1 MFARVAASDRSV
13 RLTAAL
19 LLLVAAAAWA
29 VVIVQAGSMAAMG
42 TTADMGSGD
51 MAGSPG
57 ALPGL
62 AAFVAAWAVMM
73 AAMMLPSAA
82 PMVLLYGA
90 LARNR
95 GASGAALA
103 PTWAFAA
110 VYLV

>member
-1 MFARVAASDRSV
+1 MFARVAASDRSA

-19 LLLVAAAAWA
+19 LLLVAAAAW
-29 VVIVQAGSMAAMG
+29 VGVIVQAGSMG
-42 TTADMGSGD
+42 TTADMGD
-51 MAGSPG
+51 AAMAGSPG

-110 VYLV
+110 V